1 MKQAE
6 DLTSLPFVDDVT
18 VKDAFAEFCVGL
30 NFVHGN
36 LHMTFAAVT
45 ADHSTHQSPSKRI
58 VSARIVMPIL
68 GAIELRDLL
77 TQLIDALTVQGV
89 IIPETPSPTVMMP
102 PGRPN

>member
-1 MKQAE
+1 MEVHQFSALAHWAASQAACSAFDAKSLISISAKDRWALKQAE

-45 ADHSTHQSPSKRI
+45 ADHSTHQSPW
-58 VSARIVMPIL
+58 
-68 GAIELRDLL
+68 RD
-77 TQLIDALTVQGV
+77 
-89 IIPETPSPTVMMP
+89 P
-102 PGRPN
+102 R